1 MHLVDA
7 PNAGPDFDGPVHQGD
22 WQSAWSGRTEDL
34 HVLCSAPLLRG
45 LDPADVAAL
54 LPGFRVAAAGR
65 DFELCTQGESGGP
78 QVFVVLAGRFA
89 VTRRHQRGWAVTAV
103 LGPGDSVGELG
114 VFDPDP
120 QTSTVRALTPARVA
134 VVYGQDLFAW
144 ASTRPQASARLL
156 QVLARRLRR
165 TDAAVTELAVVDVQG
180 RVAGALLDLADRFG
194 KPHGSTVQV
203 AHGLTQV
210 QLAQLVGASPE
221 RVNKALSDFASR
233 GWLRQEYRSV
243 VLTDLPRQTQW
254 AQATA
259 SP

>member
-144 ASTRPQASARLL
+144 GTTCPPAAARLL

-165 TDAAVTELAVVDVQG
+165 TDAAVTELAAVDVQG
-180 RVAGALLDLADRFG
+180 RVAGALLDLADRLG
-194 KPHGSTVQV
+194 EPHGSTVQV

-210 QLAQLVGASPE
+210 QLAQLVGASRE
-221 RVNKALSDFASR
+221 RVNKALSDFTSH
-233 GWLRQEYRSV
+233 GWLRQHHRSV
-243 VLTDLPRQTQW
+243 VLTDLPQLRHW
-254 AQATA
+254 AQERAN
-259 SP
+259 P

>member
-1 MHLVDA
+1 VDA
-7 PNAGPDFDGPVHQGD
+7 PNAGPGFDGPVHQGD
-22 WQSAWSGRTEDL
+22 GQSGWSGREEDL
-34 HVLCSAPLLRG
+34 HVLCSAPLLHG

-54 LPGFRVAAAGR
+54 LPGFRVAAVDR
-65 DFELCTQGESGGP
+65 DGELRTQGESGGP

-89 VTRRHQRGWAVTAV
+89 VTRRHHGGGWAVTAV
-103 LGPGDSVGELG
+103 LGPGDSVGELS
-114 VFDPDP
+114 VFDPDR

-144 ASTRPQASARLL
+144 ATTRPHAAARLL

-194 KPHGSTVQV
+194 EPHGSTVRV

-210 QLAQLVGASPE
+210 QLAQLVGASRE
-221 RVNKALSDFASR
+221 RVNKVLSDFTSR
-233 GWLRQEYRSV
+233 GWLRQHHRSV
-243 VLTDLPRQTQW
+243 VLTDLPQLRRW
-254 AQATA
+254 AQERAN
-259 SP
+259 P